1 MSNRTRRLA
10 VLVLVSVLLVPFS
23 GCGIA
28 GSATPP
34 ILIPVKG
41 KVTYKGKPLTKGVI
55 QFEPDGFGR
64 KARGQIQSDGTF
76 VLSTAKEGDGVDA
89 GHHQVS
95 ITGTGNR
102 PAKELIPK
110 KYTQRNSSELTADV
124 DTEHTEFNFDL
135 K

>member
-1 MSNRTRRLA
+1 MA
-10 VLVLVSVLLVPFS
+10 ALVLASVLLIPVS

-34 ILIPVKG
+34 TLIPVKG
-41 KVTYKGKPLTKGVI
+41 KVTYKGKPLTKGVVK
-55 QFEPDGFGR
+55 FEPDGFGR
-64 KARGQIQSDGTF
+64 KANGQIQSDGTF
-76 VLSTAKEGDGVDA
+76 VLTTAKEGDGVVA

-102 PAKELIPK
+102 MGKELIPK
-110 KYTQRNSSELTADV
+110 KYTQRNSSDLTADV
-124 DTEHTEFNFDL
+124 DAEHAEFNFDL